1 MMRKLRI
8 KKNTGNRSLAPQME
22 EEGISL
28 YTQEC
33 TTDLD
38 LECSI
43 PQGLI
48 QFYYALDNTFTFEY
62 SAYYNRQLESGKYFF
77 MYNPNT
83 DMKFRVTGSAKGKW
97 VAIFVRIEQ
106 LHSWFMN
113 SDLALPFLKGENGN
127 RVYYDE
133 LEVSPTSR
141 WALESLFSTDLTPAA
156 NRIFASGKMR
166 EVMALHFGQR
176 PHDVDACPF
185 LRDEENVRKI
195 KRAKDILVENLL
207 NPPSIPDLSDRVDLS
222 EYKLKTGFREV
233 YGNTLYGFVLD
244 YKMNKA
250 KSLLDTGKMQ
260 VREVAHEL
268 GYNNPSHFITAFKKK
283 FDITPKK
290 YLQNI

>member
-1 MMRKLRI
+1 MHKLRV
-8 KKNTGNRSLAPQME
+8 KKNNGNRSLSPIAE

-28 YTQEC
+28 YFLESSSEL
-33 TTDLD
+33 DLD
-38 LECSI
+38 CSV

-48 QFYYALDNTFTFEY
+48 QFYYAISGDFNFEY
-62 SAYYNRQLESGKYFF
+62 SPYYSRELVSGKYFF

-83 DMKFRVTGSAKGKW
+83 EMKFRISGPSDSKW
-97 VAIFVRIEQ
+97 VAIFVRIER
-106 LHSWFMN
+106 LHSWFMD
-113 SDLALPFLKGENGN
+113 SDDALPFLKGENVN

-133 LEVSPTSR
+133 LDISPASR
-141 WALESLFSTDLTPAA
+141 WALESLFSTELTSAA
-156 NRIFASGKMR
+156 HKVFASAKMR
-166 EVMALHFGQR
+166 EVMAMHFGQR
-176 PHDVDACPF
+176 EHNVDACPF

-195 KRAKDILVENLL
+195 KQAKDILIENLL
-207 NPPSIPDLSDRVDLS
+207 NPPSIPQLALQVDLS

-250 KSLLDTGKMQ
+250 KLLLDSGKMQ
-260 VREVAHEL
+260 VREVANEL

-283 FDITPKK
+283 FNITPKK